1 MKTTTTKRVPSLL
14 PEEELA
20 LIRKK
25 LKHFTLERQVR
36 YWLDTGSPRLNSALG
51 SKEKGLPYGKMY
63 EVSGFE
69 SQGKTALMKKIAG
82 ISQKDGAK
90 VAWVGLEDSWD
101 PDWATALGLNPTEV
115 YLFEPQIVGAADD
128 EDEEEKPSKA
138 KDKKR
143 KKLQKAGRLQ
153 TAEELFEEVEEW
165 MRQQHLKNPDGRLFV
180 AIDSIAAMLT
190 EEEAAAG
197 IQDQNMRTK
206 ISLAS
211 FLSRFLRRWV
221 AMVSMYNAMV
231 FFANQ
236 LRINP
241 NQMFGNPE
249 YTVGGNAVRLYSA
262 VRIRMRRQGKK
273 IIKGGNA
280 IGIKGTI
287 TNWKNKA
294 GAGSREGRQIGY
306 KLYYDGKIKY
316 IEAEDVKTEGSE

>member
-1 MKTTTTKRVPSLL
+1 MKTSGTKQAPSLS
-14 PEEELA
+14 PEGELA

-36 YWLDTGSPRLNSALG
+36 YWLDTGSSRLNGILG

-63 EVSGFE
+63 EIAGFE
-69 SQGKTALMKKIAG
+69 SQGKTALMKKLAG
-82 ISQKDGAK
+82 IAQKDGAK
-90 VAWVGLEDSWD
+90 VAWVGLEDSYD
-101 PDWATALGLNPTEV
+101 PDWAVNLGLNPEEV
-115 YLFEPQIVGAADD
+115 YLFEPQIVGTMDD
-128 EDEEEKPSKA
+128 EDDEEKPSKA
-138 KDKKR
+138 KEKKR

-153 TAEELFEEVEEW
+153 TAEELLEEVEEW
-165 MRQQHLKNPDGRLFV
+165 MRQQHMKNPNGRLFV
-180 AIDSIAAMLT
+180 AVDSIAAMLT

-206 ISLAS
+206 VSLAS

-231 FFANQ
+231 LFANQ

-241 NQMFGNPE
+241 GQMFGNPE

-262 VRIRMRRQGKK
+262 VRIRMRRKGKK
-273 IIKGGNA
+273 ILKGGNE
-280 IGIKGTI
+280 IGIKGTM

-294 GAGSREGRQIGY
+294 GGGSREGGQIGY
-306 KLYYDGKIKY
+306 KLYFDGKIKY
-316 IEAEDVKTEGSE
+316 VDVDDIKTEGE